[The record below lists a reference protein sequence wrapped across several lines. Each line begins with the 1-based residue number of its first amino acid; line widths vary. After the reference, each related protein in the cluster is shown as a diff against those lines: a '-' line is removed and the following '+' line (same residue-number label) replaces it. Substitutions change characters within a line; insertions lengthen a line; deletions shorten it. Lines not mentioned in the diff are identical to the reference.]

1 VHDQGCPVLVA
12 FDLGLPWA
20 RAGLVDTVAVRVD
33 SVLYYR
39 RPGGTP
45 IRVVS
50 PRPAARSNLESR
62 NEHRIRAVAMTTHRI
77 ASVLTA
83 LAAAAA
89 LSACGG
95 GGGGGAGGSDTAAGA
110 TGGGTAGSGT
120 GAGAGG
126 SGSGSPGSGGSGSG
140 SGGGSGSGTGGSS
153 SGSGGSGSGS
163 TGTAGGS
170 AGGGAGASDGPAAAA
185 DVPSAGT
192 LQLVADTANYPGGST
207 EGATWRDLN
216 TARQL
221 AGAGWLSQSTALDTA
236 AAAHSTYLTSNIDV
250 MGHAEDPGKTA
261 YYAATPAD
269 RASKAGFAASFTAE
283 TISSY
288 RPQVN
293 LQSLDCAG
301 DLLNSVYNAA
311 ALLGPATHVGLHGFA
326 ATHSGAQFCLGL
338 VAAPSNR
345 PEGQVVPAGN
355 MVAYPYDGQSGVIE
369 SVNLQVEAPRPSAA
383 ALPNNLA
390 GTPVIVNVRNA
401 DYLNGNRLGSL
412 NPKVTQF
419 SMTDGSGNAV
429 PSAILA
435 HAALTGAGV
444 ALTQDANLPVGT
456 VVLVPL
462 SPLYRSQ
469 PYTVTFSATL
479 KDGGPTLHKSWSFKT
494 RP

>member
-1 VHDQGCPVLVA
+1 
-12 FDLGLPWA
+12 
-20 RAGLVDTVAVRVD
+20 
-33 SVLYYR
+33 
-39 RPGGTP
+39 
-45 IRVVS
+45 
-50 PRPAARSNLESR
+50 
-62 NEHRIRAVAMTTHRI
+62 MTTHRI

-89 LSACGG
+89 LCACGG
-95 GGGGGAGGSDTAAGA
+95 GGGGGAMPGGSGA
-110 TGGGTAGSGT
+110 SGSGSGGGSGT
-120 GAGAGG
+120 GSGGG
-126 SGSGSPGSGGSGSG
+126 SGSASSGGGTGSSASGGSGSG
-140 SGGGSGSGTGGSS
+140 SGG

-163 TGTAGGS
+163 SGSGSSGSGSSGSGSGSGSGTGGSGSGSGGSGAGSSGGS
-170 AGGGAGASDGPAAAA
+170 AGAGEGPAAAA

-192 LQLVADTANYPGGST
+192 LQLVVDTANYPGGST

-216 TARQL
+216 TARQV
-221 AGAGWLSQSTALDTA
+221 AGAGWLAQSTALDTA
-236 AAAHSTYLTSNIDV
+236 AAAHATYLTSNIDV
-250 MGHAEDPGKTA
+250 TGHAEDPGKTG

-283 TISSY
+283 AISNY

-293 LQSLDCAG
+293 LLGLDCPG
-301 DLLNSVYNAA
+301 DLLNSVYNAV
-311 ALLGPATHVGLHGFA
+311 ALLGPATHVGLHGWA
-326 ATHSGAQFCLGL
+326 STTSGAKFCLAL

-345 PEGQVVPAGN
+345 PEGQVVPAGK
-355 MVAYPYDGQSGVIE
+355 MVAYPYDGQTGVIE

-401 DYLNGNRLGSL
+401 DYLNLNRLGSL

-429 PSAILA
+429 PSAVLA

-456 VVLVPL
+456 VMLVPL
-462 SPLYRSQ
+462 SQLSRSQ
-469 PYTVTFSATL
+469 VYTVTFGATL
-479 KDGGPTLHKSWSFKT
+479 KDGGPTLQKTWSFTT

>member
-1 VHDQGCPVLVA
+1 M
-12 FDLGLPWA
+12 
-20 RAGLVDTVAVRVD
+20 RVD

-39 RPGGTP
+39 GPERTL

-50 PRPAARSNLESR
+50 RRTAARSNLASR
-62 NEHRIRAVAMTTHRI
+62 NDQRIRTVAMTTHRI

-89 LSACGG
+89 LCACGG
-95 GGGGGAGGSDTAAGA
+95 GGGGGAMPGGSGA
-110 TGGGTAGSGT
+110 SGSGSGGGSGT
-120 GAGAGG
+120 GSGGGSGSASSGGGTGSSASGG
-126 SGSGSPGSGGSGSG
+126 SGSGSGSGGSGSGSSG
-140 SGGGSGSGTGGSS
+140 SGGGSGSGTGGSG
-153 SGSGGSGSGS
+153 SGSGGTGAGSS
-163 TGTAGGS
+163 GGS
-170 AGGGAGASDGPAAAA
+170 AGAGQGPAAAA

-192 LQLVADTANYPGGST
+192 LQLVVDTANYPGGST

-221 AGAGWLSQSTALDTA
+221 AGAGWLAQSTALDTA
-236 AAAHSTYLTSNIDV
+236 AAAHATYLTSNIDV
-250 MGHAEDPGKTA
+250 TGHAEDPGKTG

-283 TISSY
+283 AISNY

-293 LQSLDCAG
+293 LQALDCPG
-301 DLLNSVYNAA
+301 DLLNSVYNAV
-311 ALLGPATHVGLHGFA
+311 ALLGPATHVGLHGWA
-326 ATHSGAQFCLGL
+326 ATHSGAQFCLAL

-345 PEGQVVPAGN
+345 PEGQVVPAGK
-355 MVAYPYDGQSGVIE
+355 MVAYPYDGQTGVIE
-369 SVNLQVEAPRPSAA
+369 SVNLQVESPRPSAA

-401 DYLNGNRLGSL
+401 DYLNLNRLGSL

-429 PSAILA
+429 PSAVLA

-444 ALTQDANLPVGT
+444 TLTQDANLPVGT
-456 VVLVPL
+456 VMLVPL
-462 SPLYRSQ
+462 SQLSRSQ
-469 PYTVTFSATL
+469 VYTVTFGATL
-479 KDGGPTLHKSWSFKT
+479 KDGGPTLQKTWSFTT